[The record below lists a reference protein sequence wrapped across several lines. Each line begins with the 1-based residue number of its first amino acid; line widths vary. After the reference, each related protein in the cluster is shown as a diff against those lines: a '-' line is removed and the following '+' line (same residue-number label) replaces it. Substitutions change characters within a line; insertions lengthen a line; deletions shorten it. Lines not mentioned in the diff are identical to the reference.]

1 MNESNCKEVQDDL
14 QVVKNVVT
22 ASIKLSDVSIA
33 DTSVRTNDI
42 CEGLNDLVKVSGE
55 AKLDEEE
62 MRELSSLCHDI
73 LSNGSNND
81 LHCCSANSSKAVR
94 CKNTDYY
101 YNQHSAGDLLMRP
114 NYHSIKRSKS
124 FEFGKPTFDL
134 NLNMKIQQTNNVLIL
149 RGDSLISYDRR
160 HIPVLNEY
168 VGSTEYLI

>member
-1 MNESNCKEVQDDL
+1 MNESNCKEEQDDL
-14 QVVKNVVT
+14 QVVKNGVL
-22 ASIKLSDVSIA
+22 ASMKLSDVSIA
-33 DTSVRTNDI
+33 DTSIRTNNI
-42 CEGLNDLVKVSGE
+42 CEGQNDLVTVSGE

-81 LHCCSANSSKAVR
+81 FHCCSANSSKASR
-94 CKNTDYY
+94 CKNTDYE
-101 YNQHSAGDLLMRP
+101 SL

-149 RGDSLISYDRR
+149 RGDSLIAYNRR
-160 HIPVLNEY
+160 DMPVLSEY